1 MEITRKDIV
10 NYHLIA
16 PMIERNKK
24 KLERYRNNEPCVQA
38 GRVYGSSPTFP
49 YEPRGFT
56 VAGTEPEDYHKWKQW
71 DEKCRYLEIL
81 IKTDIERMTR
91 LKQEI
96 DELIAGIDNLED
108 KMIFEYIME
117 GKSQKWIASKLHM
130 EQSCVSKRIKK
141 YLRESGK

>member
-24 KLERYRNNEPCVQA
+24 KLERYRNNEPCTQV
-38 GRVYGSSPTFP
+38 GKVYGSSPTFP

-56 VAGTEPEDYHKWKQW
+56 VGGSEPGDFQKWKQW

-81 IKTDIERMTR
+81 IKTDIERMEK
-91 LKQEI
+91 LKQAI

-108 KMIFEYIME
+108 KMIFEYVME
-117 GKSQKWIASKLHM
+117 GKSQEWISKRIGLD
-130 EQSCVSKRIKK
+130 QSVISRRIKK
-141 YLRESGK
+141 YLKS

>member
-10 NYHLIA
+10 NYHLIE

-24 KLERYRNNEPCVQA
+24 KLERYKNNEPCAQV
-38 GRVYGSSPTFP
+38 GKVYGSSPTFP

-56 VAGTEPEDYHKWKQW
+56 VGGSEPGDFQKWKQW

-81 IKTDIERMTR
+81 IKTDIERMEK
-91 LKQEI
+91 LKQAI

-108 KMIFEYIME
+108 KMIFEYVME
-117 GKSQKWIASKLHM
+117 GKSQEWISKRIGLD
-130 EQSCVSKRIKK
+130 QSVISRRIKK
-141 YLRESGK
+141 YLKS